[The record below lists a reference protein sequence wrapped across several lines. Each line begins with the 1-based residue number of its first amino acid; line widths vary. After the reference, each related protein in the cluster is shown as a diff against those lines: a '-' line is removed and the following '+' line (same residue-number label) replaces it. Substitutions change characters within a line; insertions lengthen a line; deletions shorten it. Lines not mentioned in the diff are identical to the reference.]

1 MARHAAKA
9 DCFALPLDINLLNMP
24 VPNVWIEKV

>member
-1 MARHAAKA
+1 MANAATRA
-9 DCFALPLDINLLNMP
+9 DFTARVLRVNLLNMP